1 MTETKAFFLVGLA
14 TALMMVAA
22 ALTLRA
28 FGVDDYGVSV
38 GMIFAMVLGAFA
50 MGWVAVHYGDF
61 DQKR

>member
-14 TALMMVAA
+14 TVLTMIAIALALVA
-22 ALTLRA
+22 L
-28 FGVDDYGVSV
+28 GVNDSGVSL